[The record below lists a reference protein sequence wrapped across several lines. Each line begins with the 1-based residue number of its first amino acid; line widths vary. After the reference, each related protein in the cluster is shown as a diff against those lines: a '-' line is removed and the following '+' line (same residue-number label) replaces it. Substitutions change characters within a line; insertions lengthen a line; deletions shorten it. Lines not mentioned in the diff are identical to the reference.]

1 MKECAGARRQKVHSV
16 FTNTFMADRDNPL
29 LDFGCILQR
38 PDGAMRGMYTLA
50 RIEEAEGA

>member
-29 LDFGCILQR
+29 LDVGCILQR
-38 PDGAMRGMYTLA
+38 PDGAMRGVYTLS
-50 RIEEAEGA
+50 RIEGAEGA